1 MWCFPGSKER
11 LVETWVG
18 MILTETRLE
27 MKRGVGTVDG
37 YRVSDLPNENMN
49 MFCSYMNILNT
60 N

>member
-1 MWCFPGSKER
+1 
-11 LVETWVG
+11 

-37 YRVSDLPNENMN
+37 YRVSDLPTENMN
-49 MFCSYMNILNT
+49 MFCSYMNILNM